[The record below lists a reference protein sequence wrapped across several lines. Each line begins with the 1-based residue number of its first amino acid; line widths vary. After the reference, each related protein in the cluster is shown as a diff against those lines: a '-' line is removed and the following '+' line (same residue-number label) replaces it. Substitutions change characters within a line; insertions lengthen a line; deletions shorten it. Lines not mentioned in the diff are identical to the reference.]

1 MRLAFIAD
9 ARSPIAR
16 NWINYFVTSEHGVHV
31 ISSYPC
37 AADEW
42 PGVQLHVVPI
52 GLSRWVQLKPAVFNG
67 AAAGGSR
74 RVVRAGLLWLAQISK
89 ELQGH
94 AIAPLDAA
102 RQGTQV
108 RRLLKTIQP
117 DLVHAMRIPY
127 EGIMAAHAV
136 TPQMRLLISVWGN
149 DFTLHA
155 AHYPLTRRG
164 TRNTLARANAL
175 HTDCQRDLRLAA
187 EWGFDPGTPA
197 IVLPGAGG
205 IQGDVFHPGEASL
218 HWQQQLDIPS
228 GAPVVINPRGLRQY
242 VLNDVFFQAIPA
254 VLRERPDTVFLCCA
268 MQGSAEAENWINRL
282 GIASNVR
289 LLPAVPRA
297 EMADIFRLAQISVSP
312 SAHDG
317 TPNTLLEA
325 MASGCFP
332 VAGDI
337 ESVREWIHDGSNG
350 LLYPIHDTVALAH
363 AIVRALGDADL
374 RRDAGHI
381 NEHLIAERAEYGS
394 VMARAEEFYRQL
406 IAEPLNDQING
417 KPTVA

>member
-16 NWINYFVTSEHGVHV
+16 NWINYFVSGGHDVHV

-37 AADEW
+37 ATEEW
-42 PGVQLHVVPI
+42 PGVPLHVIPI

-67 AAAGGSR
+67 SAAVSR
-74 RVVRAGLLWLAQISK
+74 GRRMTRIGLLWLARVSK

-94 AIAPLDAA
+94 VIAPLDAA
-102 RQGTQV
+102 RQGAQV
-108 RRLLKTIQP
+108 GRVLEMIQP

-127 EGIMAAHAV
+127 EGILTAHAV
-136 TPQMRLLISVWGN
+136 TPQMRMLISVWGN

-164 TRNTLARANAL
+164 TRYALARANAL

-187 EWGFDPGTPA
+187 DWGFDPRTPA

-205 IQGDVFHPGEASL
+205 IQSDVFYPGETDGR
-218 HWQQQLDIPS
+218 WRQQLDIPS
-228 GAPVVINPRGLRQY
+228 GTPAVINPRGLRKY
-242 VLNDVFFQAIPA
+242 VLNDVFFHAIPH

-268 MQGSAEAENWINRL
+268 MQGSAEAERWINQL

-289 LLPAVPRA
+289 LLPAVPRS

-325 MASGCFP
+325 IASGCFP
-332 VAGDI
+332 IAGDI
-337 ESVREWIHDGSNG
+337 ESVREWIQDGSNG
-350 LLYPIHDTVALAH
+350 LLYPVHDAAALAR
-363 AIVRALGDADL
+363 AIVQALDNADFRL
-374 RRDAGHI
+374 AAGRI
-381 NEHLIAERAEYGS
+381 NEQLIAERAEYGQ
-394 VMARAEEFYRQL
+394 VMQCAEDFYRQ
-406 IAEPLNDQING
+406 IIEHKASH
-417 KPTVA
+417 A

>member
-67 AAAGGSR
+67 SAATGGGR

-94 AIAPLDAA
+94 AIAPVDAA
-102 RQGTQV
+102 RHGTQV

-164 TRNTLARANAL
+164 TRQTLARTDAL

-187 EWGFDPGTPA
+187 EWGFDPHTPA

-205 IQGDVFHPGEASL
+205 IQSNLFHPGEASL
-218 HWQQQLDIPS
+218 HWQQQLDIPP
-228 GAPVVINPRGLRQY
+228 GAPVVINPRGLRKY
-242 VLNDVFFQAIPA
+242 VLNDVFFHAIPA
-254 VLRERPDTVFLCCA
+254 VLRERPDTIFLCSA
-268 MQGSAEAENWINRL
+268 MQGSAEAETWINRL

-289 LLPAVPRA
+289 LLPSVPRA
-297 EMADIFRLAQISVSP
+297 DMADVFRLAQISVSP

-325 MASGCFP
+325 IATGCFP

-350 LLYPIHDTVALAH
+350 LLYPVHDTAALAR
-363 AIVRALGDADL
+363 AIVQALDDPDL
-374 RRDAGHI
+374 RLAARRI
-381 NEHLIAERAEYGS
+381 NA
-394 VMARAEEFYRQL
+394 QL
-406 IAEPLNDQING
+406 IAEHAEYGRVMACAEDFYHQIIEQAT
-417 KPTVA
+417 PHV